1 LGNLKTYEMIRLVFN
16 YGTFSL
22 WVMGTKNTFASMI
35 KGGDFETIQ
44 LALSVLGGIYT
55 IVLIVDKILGGL
67 VNRKQ
72 TRLENERLMKEI
84 WELEDLEEDKV
95 NERHK

>member
-1 LGNLKTYEMIRLVFN
+1 MIRLVFN

-22 WVMGTKNTFASMI
+22 WVMGTKNTFVSMI
-35 KGGDFETIQ
+35 NGGGFETIQ
-44 LALSVLGGIYT
+44 LGLSVLGGIYT

-84 WELEDLEEDKV
+84 WELEDLEEDKI
-95 NERHK
+95 NERH